1 MKRLPGGVAEQPA
14 ADESIAAKAVT
25 ISFARPDIGIE
36 PIEADVHS
44 AGEGQW
50 AFEGLAGPAPGSGSW
65 RCRSASWISSPSGR
79 VEASPSPRD
88 RAYCFRSALGSSR

>member
-44 AGEGQW
+44 AGEGRW
-50 AFEGLAGPAPGSGSW
+50 AFEGLAGPVEIRVSDFELVRP
-65 RCRSASWISSPSGR
+65 